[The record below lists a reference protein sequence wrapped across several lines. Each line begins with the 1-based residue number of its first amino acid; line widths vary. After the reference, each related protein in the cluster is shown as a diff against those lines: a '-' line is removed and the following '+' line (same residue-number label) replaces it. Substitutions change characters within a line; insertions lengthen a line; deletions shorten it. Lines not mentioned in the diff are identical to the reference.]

1 MNIEEIRAQLW
12 ARVYA
17 DCLERKVIWFEAKD
31 QANQA
36 LYWLDKRDDKK
47 VEGQ

>member
-1 MNIEEIRAQLW
+1 MTTEEIRAQLW

-17 DCLERKVIWFEAKD
+17 DCLERKVIWFEAKEEASRAVFWFD
-31 QANQA
+31 R
-36 LYWLDKRDDKK
+36 RDDKK